1 MAPTPPFAQL
11 TCLPA
16 FFRCSKTFFQRFQP
30 PGNGPH
36 PEQAQ
41 GKPADARSEI
51 FSFGLVLY
59 EMLAGCRAF
68 SGDTALTIM
77 AARLS
82 NSPPLWFY
90 EGKCQEKIFPRRAEA
105 GREFVLAFSPT
116 RALCLVRCDVAAPCN
131 RRRLV
136 RADMFRC

>member
-1 MAPTPPFAQL
+1 MGRFSTYG
-11 TCLPA
+11 
-16 FFRCSKTFFQRFQP
+16 RGGGKNFQ
-30 PGNGPH
+30 
-36 PEQAQ
+36 
-41 GKPADARSEI
+41 
-51 FSFGLVLY
+51 
-59 EMLAGCRAF
+59 
-68 SGDTALTIM
+68 T
-77 AARLS
+77 
-82 NSPPLWFY
+82 SPPVWFY